1 MAVII
6 SAFPV
11 LSYLCQRYILVDPKV
26 TDPFTKSLIGDT
38 DSAENSNLMLIIDSH

>member
-11 LSYLCQRYILVDPKV
+11 LSYLCPQKIPKV

-38 DSAENSNLMLIIDSH
+38 DSAPKLQPHADY

>member
-11 LSYLCQRYILVDPKV
+11 LSYLCQRYILVGAQQPAKV

-38 DSAENSNLMLIIDSH
+38 DRAEN